1 MELVVV
7 KYLNYNYENH
17 MLLTHQVLKLIDLAI
32 FQKKGFS
39 LARFGIGEIT
49 YLTNKAS
56 TVLIQQFEHYKS
68 YAGITCSPEEIR
80 RQLIQALKM
89 TDIAGL
95 IPTSRLDFWGET
107 TKQVL
112 QDLQF
117 MPTKVC
123 CAWVMHDSVGEGM
136 FWEWIRDKKLVL
148 VGRRSEH
155 AKTLFQ
161 RQGVQV
167 VDTINLEGY
176 KDLDKAQN
184 YLVQSADW
192 EIALISAGIP
202 ATILA
207 PGIAKI
213 TGKVAID
220 FGHALD
226 ILLDGEKFNH
236 FQLVQEWKN
245 QCIDS
250 DEYGNDDNSK

>member
-1 MELVVV
+1 MLV
-7 KYLNYNYENH
+7 
-17 MLLTHQVLKLIDLAI
+17 THQVLKLIDLAI
-32 FQKKGFS
+32 FQKKGLS

-49 YLTNKAS
+49 YLTSTAS
-56 TVLIQQFEHYKS
+56 TVLVQQFERYKS

-80 RQLIQALKM
+80 RQLIQALKN

-95 IPTSRLDFWGET
+95 IPTSRLDFWGKA

-117 MPTKVC
+117 MPAKVC
-123 CAWVMHDSVGEGM
+123 CAWVMHDFVRERM
-136 FWEWIRDKKLVL
+136 FWEWIRNKKIVL

-161 RQGVQV
+161 RHGVQV

-184 YLVQSADW
+184 YLVQPADW
-192 EIALISAGIP
+192 EIVLISAGIP
-202 ATILA
+202 ATILV
-207 PGIAKI
+207 PRIAKT

-226 ILLDGEKFNH
+226 ILLDGENFNH
-236 FQLVQEWKN
+236 SQRVQEWKH
-245 QCIDS
+245 QYMDL
-250 DEYGNDDNSK
+250 DEYKSDDNPE

>member
-32 FQKKGFS
+32 FQKKGLS

-49 YLTNKAS
+49 YLTSKAS
-56 TVLIQQFEHYKS
+56 TVLVQQFECYKS
-68 YAGITCSPEEIR
+68 YAGITSSPEEIR
-80 RQLIQALKM
+80 RQLIQALKT

-95 IPTSRLDFWGET
+95 ISTPRLDFWGKT

-117 MPTKVC
+117 IPMKVC
-123 CAWVMHDSVGEGM
+123 CAWVMHDFVGEGM
-136 FWEWIRDKKLVL
+136 FWEWIRDKKMVL

-155 AKTLFQ
+155 AKILFQ
-161 RQGVQV
+161 RQGIQV

-176 KDLDKAQN
+176 KDLDKVQN
-184 YLVQSADW
+184 YLAQLADW

-207 PGIAKI
+207 PRVAKT

-226 ILLDGEKFNH
+226 ILLDGKNFNH
-236 FQLVQEWKN
+236 FQLVQEWEN
-245 QCIDS
+245 RCMDS